1 MPLAN
6 RGLSSI
12 QLAPNMSVL
21 HSLPSGAAATSLKGQ
36 SAAVPSEPGSG
47 EVSFAAVLSAQ
58 LGLSVAPQL
67 AALVSGCE
75 DTPAEDKAAPHAP
88 TEPAAVDASA
98 SLPVVPLALPIVP
111 AQLPVVTASGPD
123 AEPENTAPTGK
134 SVVAAKIFLPAAE
147 RNLPARSEIQPEP
160 VAAFSATP
168 EPQAP
173 VSFAAT
179 LQALPDTPRH
189 DRTVAPAELPASP
202 TAAAVAAT
210 LAEPRAESAHRP
222 APLTTAVPVPVQDTR
237 WGDSFSERVVWITGQ
252 QVQAAEIHVEP
263 PQLGPIEVRVSIT
276 NDQANLLFTAP
287 HAVARDA
294 IQMSLPRLQEMLV
307 DSGLTLGNVSVGAH
321 TPGDQQ
327 ARYRHENGTNES
339 GGALA
344 AVDSTEVQS
353 ATRLQHKLGLVDLF
367 A

>member
-1 MPLAN
+1 
-6 RGLSSI
+6 
-12 QLAPNMSVL
+12 MSAL
-21 HSLPSGAAATSLKGQ
+21 HSLPSTAATTSLKGQ
-36 SAAVPSEPGSG
+36 PAAVSSEPAAG

-67 AALVSGCE
+67 AALVAGSE
-75 DTPAEDKAAPHAP
+75 DAPPEDKAAPHAA
-88 TEPAAVDASA
+88 TEPAVVDPSA
-98 SLPVVPLALPIVP
+98 SLPVVPLALPLVP
-111 AQLPVVTASGPD
+111 AQLPAVASSNQD
-123 AEPENTAPTGK
+123 AEVANAPETGK
-134 SVVAAKIFLPAAE
+134 PLVAAKTFLPAAE
-147 RNLPARSEIQPEP
+147 RSLPARSDIQPEP
-160 VAAFSATP
+160 AAPIAETP

-173 VSFAAT
+173 ASFAAT
-179 LQALPDTPRH
+179 VQALPDTPRH
-189 DRTVAPAELPASP
+189 DRTVATGDTPALP
-202 TAAAVAAT
+202 TAAALAAMP
-210 LAEPRAESAHRP
+210 AEPRADSAHRA
-222 APLTTAVPVPVQDTR
+222 APLTTAVAVPVQDTR

-327 ARYRHENGTNES
+327 ARYRDENGANGS
-339 GGALA
+339 GGGVA
-344 AVDSTEVQS
+344 AVDSSATQS
-353 ATRLQHKLGLVDLF
+353 AARLQHKLGLVDLF